1 MSMWSKIQARVAEGR
16 GAQRQTLIWKGVL
29 HHDNQSTEVRVRNIS
44 TTGAMIESQ
53 TPVMVGSQ
61 PLLELSDSVSIS
73 ATVEWTVGDQT
84 GLSFHGPL
92 DLSRLARRPPILVQ
106 PTWAPPA
113 PLDSAVQAAWE
124 RRLRRLTPAQ
134 LRAEFEGYIT
144 N

>member
-61 PLLELSDSVSIS
+61 PLLELSDTVSIS
-73 ATVEWTVGDQT
+73 ATVEWTVGDQI
-84 GLSFHGPL
+84 GLSFHVPL
-92 DLSRLARRPPILVQ
+92 DLSRGGGAAACARRARWRSLPS
-106 PTWAPPA
+106 T
-113 PLDSAVQAAWE
+113 E
-124 RRLRRLTPAQ
+124 
-134 LRAEFEGYIT
+134 
-144 N
+144 